1 MVKIKP
7 IEMLQNRVVMYCVEE
22 MIETAYSSMPAFVFL
37 EKLEQ
42 NWQRVEKLKSSIRL
56 YYKNI
61 HSGRECHDLSDNI
74 KIFNE
79 FIESIAKGGLQ
90 NLVASVESG
99 DIVQLSVWIKKFK
112 QAQEA
117 ADTFIRIESEVIRR
131 CVKCW
136 EGGLTDVNV
145 LRYHADG
152 LSEYSFILQTV
163 DSFDPLWCFR
173 GPAVSTS
180 LYTDKLPYTYR
191 NRKGGIIYKLT
202 QDNFVT
208 MSIFDASSHMVHM
221 TTGDERIKATLGL
234 SCIAEYY
241 NLYFNDGPD
250 SCYYPY
256 KVFVDKCL
264 ERAGTIKE
272 DSDKYNEI
280 LLKPC
285 FENDVL
291 AVFYRY
297 DAAGWFK
304 KQAVRL
310 ATIANLPLVIQE
322 ENGMLRNGKKP
333 GW

>member
-1 MVKIKP
+1 MYYIEETIKDV
-7 IEMLQNRVVMYCVEE
+7 R
-22 MIETAYSSMPAFVFL
+22 TARPGFRFL

-42 NWQRVEKLKSSIRL
+42 NQWRAEKLKNSIRL
-56 YYKNI
+56 YYKDI
-61 HSGRECHDLSDNI
+61 CSWSEYHDLIDNM

-90 NLVASVESG
+90 NLVDSVENG
-99 DIVQLSVWIKKFK
+99 DFVHLSMWIKKFVEV
-112 QAQEA
+112 QEA
-117 ADTFIRIESEVIRR
+117 ADAFIRTESEVTRR

-136 EGGLTDVNV
+136 ESGLTDANV

-152 LSEYSFILQTV
+152 LSGYSFILQAV
-163 DSFDPLWCFR
+163 DSFDPLWCFK
-173 GPAVSTS
+173 GPVVSTS
-180 LYTDKLPYTYR
+180 LYTDKLPYTCR

-202 QDNFVT
+202 RDNFIAMAV
-208 MSIFDASSHMVHM
+208 SDANSHVAHI
-221 TTGDERIKATLGL
+221 TTGNERIKSTLGL
-234 SCIAEYY
+234 SGIADCY
-241 NLYFNDGPD
+241 NLYFNEGPD
-250 SCYYPY
+250 SYYYPY

-264 ERAGTIKE
+264 ERTGTIEE

-280 LLKPC
+280 LLKPR

-304 KQAVRL
+304 KQAEGL
-310 ATIANLPLVIQE
+310 AYAANLPLVIQE

-333 GW
+333 V